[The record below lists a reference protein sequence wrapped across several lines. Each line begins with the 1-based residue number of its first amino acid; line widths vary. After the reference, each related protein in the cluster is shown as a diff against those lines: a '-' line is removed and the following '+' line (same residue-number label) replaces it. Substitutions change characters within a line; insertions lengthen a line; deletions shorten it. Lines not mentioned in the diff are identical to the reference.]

1 MQQNSDVCGGVKLSF
16 YGALSLYYSVKL
28 LIMQDWCVFMFL
40 LSLISFGP
48 PSSVCAEAWQ
58 CHMLVSHTEYCCSS
72 LTLLIK
78 TNIFIYLFIYILIKL
93 LDKEYIL

>member
-1 MQQNSDVCGGVKLSF
+1 MLVGVLNF
-16 YGALSLYYSVKL
+16 HFMGPCHLYYSVKL

-78 TNIFIYLFIYILIKL
+78 TNKFIYLFIYIFIKL